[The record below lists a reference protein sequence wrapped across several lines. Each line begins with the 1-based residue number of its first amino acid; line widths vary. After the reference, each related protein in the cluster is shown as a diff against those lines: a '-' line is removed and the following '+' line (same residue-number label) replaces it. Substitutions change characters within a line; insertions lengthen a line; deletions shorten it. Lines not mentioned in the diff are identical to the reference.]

1 VGNNRDYVCANFLYN
16 QVFSK
21 ERSLNMS
28 LERLNATLFA
38 TDEAID
44 LGEVKAT
51 RDTQNRLQ
59 SQQRHERRR
68 LSSDAFLA

>member
-1 VGNNRDYVCANFLYN
+1 
-16 QVFSK
+16 
-21 ERSLNMS
+21 MS

-38 TDEAID
+38 KDEAID

-51 RDTQNRLQ
+51 RDTQYRLQ

-68 LSSDAFLA
+68 LRSDAFLA